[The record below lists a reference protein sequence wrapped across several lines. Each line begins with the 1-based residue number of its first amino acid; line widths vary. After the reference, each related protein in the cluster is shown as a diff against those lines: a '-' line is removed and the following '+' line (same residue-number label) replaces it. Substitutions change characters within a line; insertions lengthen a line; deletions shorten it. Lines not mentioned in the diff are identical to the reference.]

1 MELKTARNIA
11 IVLAIAAAVYFVPGG
26 GRAASTFEAVLIV
39 GFAVAFGYLG
49 LRLYR
54 ERRVA
59 IYSLGDRHR
68 GLLYGAAAAV
78 VFLAVS
84 ATRLFETGVGE
95 LVWFVLLAGVFYAA
109 MEIYRHV
116 RSY

>member
-1 MELKTARNIA
+1 MSVGTHVAVDLHRGVEHARQQHEPDQ
-11 IVLAIAAAVYFVPGG
+11 LADARFEQPGG
-26 GRAASTFEAVLIV
+26 RHSEEHHG
-39 GFAVAFGYLG
+39 
-49 LRLYR
+49 
-54 ERRVA
+54 RRVA
-59 IYSLGDRHR
+59 IYSLGDHHR
-68 GLLYGAAAAV
+68 GLLYRAAAAV